1 MIVKGVQRPQMKRR
15 SGAELYLF
23 AAFFLAVS
31 TQTISHQDALSRFGA
46 GVEIADRWRV
56 HTVAKTIVGTDGTER
71 RFAALIGP
79 GLVDA
84 TAVPI
89 DPAITGSIADTPPG
103 SINRYPKADA
113 LVDHRPVAYRA
124 GAFASSGLFDPVDE
138 IPTDVV
144 TAFAAPAADRETE
157 VAAAADAQAES
168 EAKPDGAITVAY
180 APGDDQDGAPFD
192 AVMGKSGKGAVILD
206 PDIGANHAWLNY
218 AIPDVARSKKETACL
233 ANAIYFEARGEPER
247 GRIAVAQV
255 VINRLKN
262 PAYPNTLCSVVY
274 QNKHKRN
281 RCQFSF
287 ACDGIR
293 DRVTDK
299 KSWAEAESLAES
311 ILHDDKNLFQADIG
325 AATHYHATY
334 VRPRWARST
343 KKKQRIGRHI
353 FYQTYGGGW
362 S

>member
-1 MIVKGVQRPQMKRR
+1 MIVKGVQRPRIQRR
-15 SGAELYLF
+15 SGAELFLF
-23 AAFFLAVS
+23 AGFFLAFS
-31 TQTISHQDALSRFGA
+31 TQTISHQDALSRFGS

-56 HTVAKTIVGTDGTER
+56 HVVARTMVGADGTER
-71 RFAALIGP
+71 KFAALIGP
-79 GLVDA
+79 GIADA

-89 DPAITGSIADTPPG
+89 DPTITGSLAGPSPG
-103 SINRYPKADA
+103 SINRYAKADA
-113 LVDHRPVAYRA
+113 LVDRRPAAYRA
-124 GAFASSGLFDPVDE
+124 GAFAGSGLFDPVDK
-138 IPTDVV
+138 IPADVV
-144 TAFAAPAADRETE
+144 TAFTKPAPEKEIEATTAAD
-157 VAAAADAQAES
+157 DQ
-168 EAKPDGAITVAY
+168 PDGAIEVAY
-180 APGDDQDGAPFD
+180 APNDDAEGAPFD
-192 AVMGKSGKGAVILD
+192 AVMAKSGKGAVILD
-206 PDIGANHAWLNY
+206 PDIGPNHAWLNY
-218 AIPDVARSKKETACL
+218 AIPEVARSKKETNCL

-274 QNKHKRN
+274 QNSHRRN

-287 ACDGIR
+287 ACDGLK

-299 KSWAEAESLAES
+299 KSWAEAKELAEN
-311 ILHDDKNLFQADIG
+311 ILHDDRNLFQSDIG

-334 VRPRWARST
+334 VRPRWARSM